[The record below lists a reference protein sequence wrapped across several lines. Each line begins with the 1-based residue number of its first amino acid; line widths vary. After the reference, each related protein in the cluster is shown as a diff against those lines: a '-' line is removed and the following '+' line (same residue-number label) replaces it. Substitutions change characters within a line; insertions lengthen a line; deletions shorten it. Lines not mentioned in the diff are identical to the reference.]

1 MPINVRREF
10 DAELQDLKKKILV
23 MGSLVQTMLA
33 DSLTALVTRDTPLAS
48 SVDARDNEV
57 DRMEISVDELAVR
70 IIALRQPAASD
81 LRLIIAALKII
92 KDLERVGDIA
102 VNVAERVI
110 ELNAEPQLKLHIDLP
125 RMVDAVQA
133 MIRDSLDAFVN
144 DDAELAQKVLDA
156 DEFVDNL
163 NVQIF
168 HELLTFMLGDTKA
181 INRATRLIFI
191 SKYLER
197 AADHA
202 TNVAEEVIFAIQ
214 GRDVRHGNVG

>member
-10 DAELQDLKKKILV
+10 DAELQDLKKKVLV

-33 DSLTALVTRDTPLAS
+33 DSLTALVTRDTPLAT

-57 DRMEISVDELAVR
+57 DRMEIAVDELAVR

-92 KDLERVGDIA
+92 KDVERIGDIA

-110 ELNAEPQLKLHIDLP
+110 ELNAEPQLKPYIDLP

-163 NVQIF
+163 NVQMF
-168 HELLTFMLGDTKA
+168 NELLTIMLSDTKT

>member
-1 MPINVRREF
+1 
-10 DAELQDLKKKILV
+10 
-23 MGSLVQTMLA
+23 
-33 DSLTALVTRDTPLAS
+33 
-48 SVDARDNEV
+48 
-57 DRMEISVDELAVR
+57 
-70 IIALRQPAASD
+70 
-81 LRLIIAALKII
+81 
-92 KDLERVGDIA
+92 
-102 VNVAERVI
+102 
-110 ELNAEPQLKLHIDLP
+110 
-125 RMVDAVQA
+125 
-133 MIRDSLDAFVN
+133 LDAFVN

-163 NVQIF
+163 NVQMF
-168 HELLTFMLGDTKA
+168 NELLTIMLSDTKT

>member
-1 MPINVRREF
+1 
-10 DAELQDLKKKILV
+10 
-23 MGSLVQTMLA
+23 
-33 DSLTALVTRDTPLAS
+33 
-48 SVDARDNEV
+48 
-57 DRMEISVDELAVR
+57 
-70 IIALRQPAASD
+70 

-92 KDLERVGDIA
+92 KDIERIGDIA

-110 ELNAEPQLKLHIDLP
+110 ELNAEPQLKPYIDLP
-125 RMVDAVQA
+125 RMVDAVQD

-144 DDAELAQKVLDA
+144 DDPELAQKVLDG
-156 DEFVDNL
+156 DDLVDNL
-163 NVQIF
+163 NVQMF
-168 HELLTFMLGDTKA
+168 NELLAIMLGDTKT

>member
-10 DAELQDLKKKILV
+10 DAELQDLKKKVLV

-33 DSLTALVTRDTPLAS
+33 DSLTALVTHDTSLAT

-57 DRMEISVDELAVR
+57 DRMEISVDELAMR

-92 KDLERVGDIA
+92 KDLERIGDIA
-102 VNVAERVI
+102 VNVSERVI
-110 ELNAEPQLKLHIDLP
+110 ELNAEPQLKPYIDLP
-125 RMVDAVQA
+125 RMVDAVLA

-156 DEFVDNL
+156 DDFVDNL

-168 HELLTFMLGDTKA
+168 NELLTFMLADIKT

>member
-10 DAELQDLKKKILV
+10 DAELQDLKKKVLV

-33 DSLTALVTRDTPLAS
+33 DSLTALVTRDTPLAA
-48 SVDARDNEV
+48 SVEARDNEV

-92 KDLERVGDIA
+92 KDIERIGDIA

-110 ELNAEPQLKLHIDLP
+110 ELNAEPQLKPYIDLP

-144 DDAELAQKVLDA
+144 DDPELAQKVLDG
-156 DEFVDNL
+156 DDLVDNL
-163 NVQIF
+163 NVQMF
-168 HELLTFMLGDTKA
+168 NELLAIMLGDTKT

>member
-10 DAELQDLKKKILV
+10 DAELQDLKKKVLV

-33 DSLTALVTRDTPLAS
+33 DSLTALFTRDTPLAT

-57 DRMEISVDELAVR
+57 DRMEIAVDELAVR

-92 KDLERVGDIA
+92 KDIERIGDIA
-102 VNVAERVI
+102 VNIAERVI
-110 ELNAEPQLKLHIDLP
+110 ELNAEPQLKPYIDLP

-144 DDAELAQKVLDA
+144 DDPELAQKVLDG
-156 DEFVDNL
+156 DDLVDNL
-163 NVQIF
+163 NVQMF
-168 HELLTFMLGDTKA
+168 NELLAIMLGDTKT

>member
-181 INRATRLIFI
+181 VNRATRLIFI

>member
-10 DAELQDLKKKILV
+10 DAELQDLKKKVLV

-92 KDLERVGDIA
+92 KDLERIGDIA

-110 ELNAEPQLKLHIDLP
+110 ELNAEPQLKPYIDLP

-156 DEFVDNL
+156 DDFVDSL

-168 HELLTFMLGDTKA
+168 NELLTFMLADIKT

>member
-10 DAELQDLKKKILV
+10 DAELQDLKKKVLV

-33 DSLTALVTRDTPLAS
+33 DSLTALFTRDTPLAN

-92 KDLERVGDIA
+92 KDIERVGDIA
-102 VNVAERVI
+102 VNIAERVV
-110 ELNAEPQLKLHIDLP
+110 ELNAEPQLKPYIDLP

-144 DDAELAQKVLDA
+144 DDPELAQKVLDG

-163 NVQIF
+163 NVQMF
-168 HELLTFMLGDTKA
+168 NELLAIMLGDTKT

>member
-10 DAELQDLKKKILV
+10 DAELQDLKKKVLV

-33 DSLTALVTRDTPLAS
+33 DSLTALVTRDTPLAT

-92 KDLERVGDIA
+92 KDIERIGDIA

-110 ELNAEPQLKLHIDLP
+110 ELNAEPQLKPYIDLP

-144 DDAELAQKVLDA
+144 DDPELAQKVLDG
-156 DEFVDNL
+156 DDLVDNL
-163 NVQIF
+163 NVQMF
-168 HELLTFMLGDTKA
+168 NELLAIMLGDTKT

>member
-10 DAELQDLKKKILV
+10 DAELQDLKKKVLV

-33 DSLTALVTRDTPLAS
+33 DSLTALVTRDAALAS
-48 SVDARDNEV
+48 GIDARDNEV
-57 DRMEISVDELAVR
+57 DRMEISVDELAMR

-92 KDLERVGDIA
+92 KDLERIGDIA

-110 ELNAEPQLKLHIDLP
+110 ELNAEPQLKPYIDLP

-144 DDAELAQKVLDA
+144 DDADLAQKVLDA

-168 HELLTFMLGDTKA
+168 HELLTFMLSDPKT